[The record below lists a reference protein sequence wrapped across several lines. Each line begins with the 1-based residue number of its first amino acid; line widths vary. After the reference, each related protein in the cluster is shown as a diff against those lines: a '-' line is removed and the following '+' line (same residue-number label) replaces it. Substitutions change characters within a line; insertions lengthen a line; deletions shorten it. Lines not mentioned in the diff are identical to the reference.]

1 MTGWGYLILI
11 AAVLLGLNRS
21 LSPRH
26 RYALALASATALVL
40 YAALRQHTY

>member
-11 AAVLLGLNRS
+11 SAVALGLNRS
-21 LSPRH
+21 LKPKH
-26 RYALALASATALVL
+26 RYTLALAAATCFVI